1 MTDKKILSF
10 PCEKKNAR
18 NVEDKFLFIKKNN
31 HVYCFVRS
39 GKIIINIHFIKDPQP

>member
-1 MTDKKILSF
+1 MADKKILSF

-31 HVYCFVRS
+31 HVYFVRS
-39 GKIIINIHFIKDPQP
+39 GKIIINIHFIKDLQP